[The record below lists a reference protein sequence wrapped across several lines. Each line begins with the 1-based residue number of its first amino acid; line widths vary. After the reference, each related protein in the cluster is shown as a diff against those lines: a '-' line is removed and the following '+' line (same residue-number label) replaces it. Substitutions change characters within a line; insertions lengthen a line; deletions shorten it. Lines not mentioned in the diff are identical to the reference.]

1 MYTRDKGM
9 IPRLPRLAAK
19 RGIREGTRFAR
30 VQRNIDETKR
40 TGAVLQAVF
49 RARKLRLRVSL
60 RVHLTGKRVT
70 FLPRSHLLDAYFSG
84 IRERAGHVGHVSSC
98 KRSVCLER
106 DQRRGGTRS
115 AALLE
120 LSNTFVPSFP
130 RNLICIYIDIRT
142 YMWYIRLEDL
152 CVTLD
157 TGGG

>member
-1 MYTRDKGM
+1 M

-70 FLPRSHLLDAYFSG
+70 FLLRSHLLDAYFSG

-106 DQRRGGTRS
+106 DQRRGGGDSISCAPRAFEYVCS
-115 AALLE
+115 F
-120 LSNTFVPSFP
+120 LSTESY
-130 RNLICIYIDIRT
+130 LYIYIDIRT